1 MSAFARSDPSLL
13 SRWWWTVDRW
23 LLLALLVLAGVG
35 FLLIFAASPSVAE
48 RVGLPV
54 YHFAQRQ
61 FVFLAF
67 AMAVMFV
74 ASLMRRKTVRRLGSL
89 LFPIML
95 GLLYL
100 TLLVGSEIKGAT
112 RWLSLGSFTFQ
123 PSELLK
129 PTFIIFSAWM
139 LSESIKQPSFPGY
152 RIAMGAFLLTAL
164 GLVLQPDFGQAI
176 LLSMVF
182 GAQLIIAGLP
192 LAIIVTFVAAGSIA
206 LVVGYFFV
214 PHIQNRLDAFL
225 SPATSDTYQVDTAL
239 NALRAGNFFGT
250 GPGEGMVK
258 RILPDAHT
266 DFIFAVA
273 GEEFGMLACA
283 GLLLLFT
290 AIVVRIL
297 SHLLE
302 EEELYAVLATGG
314 LAILF
319 GLQAFINIGVNLAV
333 LPAKGMTL
341 PFVSY
346 GGSSTLA
353 VAFGMGMVLALTRR
367 NRFLKTVNSS
377 SHGINDD

>member
-23 LLLALLVLAGVG
+23 LLLALLTLAGVG

-48 RVGLPV
+48 RVGLPM

-61 FVFLAF
+61 LVFLVLAVV
-67 AMAVMFV
+67 VMFV
-74 ASLMRRKTVRRLGSL
+74 ASLMRRKTVRRLGTL

-100 TLLVGSEIKGAT
+100 TLMVGSEIKGAT
-112 RWLSLGSFTFQ
+112 RWLSLGSFTLQ

-129 PTFIIFSAWM
+129 PAFIIFSAWM

-152 RIAMGAFLLTAL
+152 RIAMGAFLFTVL

-192 LAIIVTFVAAGSIA
+192 LAMIATFAAAGA
-206 LVVGYFFV
+206 TVLVVGYFFV
-214 PHIQNRLDAFL
+214 PHIHNRLDAFL
-225 SPATSDTYQVDTAL
+225 SPTTSDTYQVDTAL
-239 NALRAGNFFGT
+239 NALRAGDFFGT

-273 GEEFGMLACA
+273 GEEFGILACV
-283 GLLLLFT
+283 GVLLLFT

-302 EEELYAVLATGG
+302 EEELYAILATGG

-353 VAFGMGMVLALTRR
+353 VALGMGMVLALTRR
-367 NRFLKTVNSS
+367 NRFLKTMNPNSGTD
-377 SHGINDD
+377 HD